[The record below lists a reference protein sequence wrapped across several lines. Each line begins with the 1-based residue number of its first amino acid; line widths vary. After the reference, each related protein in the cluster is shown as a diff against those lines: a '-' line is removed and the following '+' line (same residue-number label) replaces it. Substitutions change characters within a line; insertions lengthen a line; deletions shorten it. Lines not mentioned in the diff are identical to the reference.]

1 MSRELRVEVTS
12 RSIVSRPL
20 LSVGMESEF
29 GRRSWWLG
37 DTEGLSHGEVRFDLS
52 LIWTLVPDPRVERW
66 HIRAVTQ
73 N

>member
-1 MSRELRVEVTS
+1 MSRELRVEVTG

-20 LSVGMESEF
+20 LSVWSLNSVG
-29 GRRSWWLG
+29 GRGGLP
-37 DTEGLSHGEVRFDLS
+37 TEGLSHDEVRFDLS
-52 LIWTLVPDPRVERW
+52 LIWTLVSDPRVERW